1 MFDSDEED
9 EDIMAALRDPRALAL
24 ASEAPDETNLMAAVR
39 DPRAS
44 ASGARWK
51 HYGGTDGT
59 EDHWL
64 LFDTNGRLLTWVYR
78 DADDD
83 VRGGSMMGED
93 DERYEIWYIREPTFD
108 NAIEWEEAIFAAHP
122 VDDLCVGDHIE
133 CRYSDG
139 RMYPATICFGLGQG
153 RYEIRWKDDDDD
165 ECGETWN
172 QPLSNIRLIERA

>member
-1 MFDSDEED
+1 MAHMRHNADYDVED
-9 EDIMAALRDPRALAL
+9 EDLIAALALWDPRALV
-24 ASEAPDETNLMAAVR
+24 P
-39 DPRAS
+39 
-44 ASGARWK
+44 GARWR
-51 HYGGTDGT
+51 HEGGTYGD

-64 LFDTNGRLLTWVYR
+64 LFDTNGRLLTCVTRVSLDPEHWY
-78 DADDD
+78 A
-83 VRGGSMMGED
+83 RGGSMVPED
-93 DERYEIWYIREPTFD
+93 DGIYEISYYREPTFD
-108 NAIEWEEAIFAAHP
+108 NAIEWEQAVIAAHP
-122 VDDLCVGDHIE
+122 VDDLCVGDDIM